1 MTTNNNYTMM
11 SDCNYED
18 VIFMTPLAYEN
29 FCANYSAKNKMRLTI
44 SNIQCEKRWQHIAQR
59 GYIFMIQIPRSLIE
73 GVQEVIKQTPTIS
86 DGVCGKKTF
95 PKSGLP
101 CKSKREKIKNRNAN
115 RVATGQPAPERTP
128 DSKPEPES
136 TFTRCDGCESSCA
149 QVNTRRGD
157 EFFPVLIPVKG
168 KGDYFLDRPFKTR
181 ELAVQESIRL
191 AQKCQWN
198 RQNKAKIR

>member
-1 MTTNNNYTMM
+1 M

-18 VIFMTPLAYEN
+18 VIFMTPLAYKN

-44 SNIQCEKRWQHIAQR
+44 SNIQCEKRWRHIAQR
-59 GYIFMIQIPRSLIE
+59 GYIFMIQIPRSLIK

-86 DGVCGKKTF
+86 DAVCGMKTF

-101 CKSKREKIKNRNAN
+101 CKSKREKIKNRNDN

-128 DSKPEPES
+128 DSKPEPEF
-136 TFTRCDGCESSCA
+136 TVTRCDGCEKSCA

-157 EFFPVLIPVKG
+157 EFFPVHIPVMG
-168 KGDYFLDRPFKTR
+168 KATYFLDRPFKTR

-191 AQKCQWN
+191 AQNC
-198 RQNKAKIR
+198 R